1 MLGSAA
7 TQIQKSRAKLAEYI
21 KANKEDIVLIENCTA
36 ATASVIR
43 AVGLRAGDTA
53 IHLSTAYGM
62 VKNCILYCAA
72 ATGANVV
79 EVKVVYLH
87 NFYLHQVV
95 PQQHLLEVMQI
106 VIPYL
111 IQSVQ

>member
-1 MLGSAA
+1 MYQIECESCPHEWMLGSAA

-62 VKNCILYCAA
+62 VKNCLSYCAA
-72 ATGANVV
+72 APAQTWWKSKWSFLA
-79 EVKVVYLH
+79 EWH
-87 NFYLHQVV
+87 
-95 PQQHLLEVMQI
+95 
-106 VIPYL
+106 
-111 IQSVQ
+111 QSVAMGTLWI